1 MRGLVFG
8 FGRKRLPAYFA
19 SRGLSIAATDAPV
32 EIGEIGEQAGWTKS
46 LEHCSSRDQLRSPE
60 IVSGERFDRHV
71 SHRTCDMTAID
82 QDLTGFDFTWS
93 SCCFEQIGSR
103 QTGLRFVVDSVEQ
116 TLYDRGIAYYA
127 IELNLSPNEGTLDH
141 GPVVF
146 YRERDMLALVERR
159 ASARPRARGAAVRRR
174 DGFALSRFV
183 RRSAAVPASPASE
196 AVDGG
201 ARRDVGRHRRAEKR
215 AARQAR
221 TVRRQYR
228 SDKAAPER
236 IRKRTRIAPEAAPP
250 SASIHCAGTRDA
262 CLATPRALLR

>member
-32 EIGEIGEQAGWTKS
+32 EIGEIGEQVGWTKS

-82 QDLTGFDFTWS
+82 QNLTGFDFTWS

-103 QTGLRFVVDSVEQ
+103 QTGLRFVVDSVEP

-159 ASARPRARGAAVRRR
+159 ASSVCETSGTRC
-174 DGFALSRFV
+174 SRSSS
-183 RRSAAVPASPASE
+183 R
-196 AVDGG
+196 
-201 ARRDVGRHRRAEKR
+201 
-215 AARQAR
+215 
-221 TVRRQYR
+221 
-228 SDKAAPER
+228 R
-236 IRKRTRIAPEAAPP
+236 IRVISIR
-250 SASIHCAGTRDA
+250 ASICRRTGK
-262 CLATPRALLR
+262 PRI